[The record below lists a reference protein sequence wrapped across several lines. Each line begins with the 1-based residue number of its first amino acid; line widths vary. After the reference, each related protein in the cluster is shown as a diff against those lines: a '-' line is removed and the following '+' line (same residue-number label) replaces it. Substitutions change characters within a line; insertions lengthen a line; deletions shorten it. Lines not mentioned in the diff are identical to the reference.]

1 MKKKTYAELVKES
14 PVTYEMYANMEDDGN
29 RYEISDGVLELISP
43 SPAFIHQFICHKMQV
58 ILDGSCRNEFII
70 LAAPFDVILSD
81 TEVRQP
87 DLVMIHMSR
96 THIISNR
103 GIHGAPDLVAEIT
116 SKHSLKRDKLTKRNV
131 YAKYGVREYWIVD
144 PSNFTLEQ
152 YELREHYY
160 ELIEVYSGEEP
171 IRSHISPCVS
181 FSMDELVR
189 GLPSLPEK
197 LS

>member
-1 MKKKTYAELVKES
+1 MKKKTYEELVKES

-29 RYEISDGVLELISP
+29 RYEISDGVLELMSP
-43 SPAFIHQFICHKMQV
+43 SPTPLHQLLSGQIMLK
-58 ILDGSCRNEFII
+58 LNASCRNEFII
-70 LAAPFDVILSD
+70 VTAPLDVILSD

-87 DLVMIHMSR
+87 DLMMTHLSR

-103 GIHGAPDLVAEIT
+103 GINGAPDLVVEIT

-152 YELREHYY
+152 YELLDDYY
-160 ELIEVYSGEEP
+160 ELVDVYSGEET
-171 IRSHISPCVS
+171 IRSRTAPCVS
-181 FSMDELVR
+181 FSMDELVS
-189 GLPSLPEK
+189 SLPVP
-197 LS
+197 LDQLR